1 LIWGRAAAL
10 LGRSGLALFDLE
22 DLLLEIYVDD
32 PHSVIQGCVRLGRGV
47 WRFCCCGGRHWG

>member
-22 DLLLEIYVDD
+22 ELLLEIYVDD
-32 PHSVIQGCVRLGRGV
+32 PHSVIQGVREARTRRLAV
-47 WRFCCCGGRHWG
+47 LLLWW